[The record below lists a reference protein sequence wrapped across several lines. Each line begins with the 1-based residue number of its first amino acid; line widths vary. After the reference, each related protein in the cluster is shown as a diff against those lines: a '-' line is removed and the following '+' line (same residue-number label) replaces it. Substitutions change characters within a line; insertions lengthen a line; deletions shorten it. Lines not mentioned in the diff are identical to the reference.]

1 MNLPHYFLSKK
12 HVYKNFRQI
21 VICTLLSS
29 VLLNCQEKKKSE
41 TSIKKKTGTSQW
53 HFPAKDSSMYVTADQ
68 QKELYATEAEMK
80 WYKDAKFGIFSH
92 WGPALF
98 ETTSLSWGRNGERP
112 GSGRPSKDGVDP
124 EIYDNLYKKFNPVN
138 FDADR
143 WMQQIKDFGADYY
156 VFTVKHHDGFAFFD
170 AKNSDYTIMNTP
182 FKRDIAR
189 ELADAAHR
197 AGVKLFWYYSQP
209 DWTHPDNLREKH
221 YENYLPYM
229 KEHIKQLYTEYG
241 KIDGIWWDNL
251 GTKYWQWDSY
261 NLYKEMKQWQPG
273 ILSNPRT
280 GFGWPLN
287 DRGDYDTPEQGLGPV
302 NHHRY
307 WESCITLTDRWLY
320 TATGPIKPFETVL
333 GILVQIAG
341 NGGNLLLNIGPNAKG
356 EFVEKEAKEAYKI
369 GQWMK
374 QYGPTIKNT
383 RRGIYIGGA
392 YGASAQIGNKLY
404 IHVLQRFANNASPI
418 IELPLLP
425 TKIIK
430 AKGIT
435 NGFQNY
441 KIKNGKLVLHF
452 DKEAFDKNID
462 NIVELTLAED
472 PSSFDR
478 IETWNVNP
486 INKNELDISESSST
500 SPKKSANVLFT
511 DVKNVFSEGIH
522 LKSSWEP
529 KNDDKNKFIQLDCT
543 SSYQSGIILY
553 KFSK

>member
-197 AGVKLFWYYSQP
+197 FY
-209 DWTHPDNLREKH
+209 
-221 YENYLPYM
+221 
-229 KEHIKQLYTEYG
+229 
-241 KIDGIWWDNL
+241 
-251 GTKYWQWDSY
+251 
-261 NLYKEMKQWQPG
+261 
-273 ILSNPRT
+273 
-280 GFGWPLN
+280 
-287 DRGDYDTPEQGLGPV
+287 
-302 NHHRY
+302 
-307 WESCITLTDRWLY
+307 
-320 TATGPIKPFETVL
+320 
-333 GILVQIAG
+333 
-341 NGGNLLLNIGPNAKG
+341 
-356 EFVEKEAKEAYKI
+356 
-369 GQWMK
+369 
-374 QYGPTIKNT
+374 
-383 RRGIYIGGA
+383 
-392 YGASAQIGNKLY
+392 
-404 IHVLQRFANNASPI
+404 
-418 IELPLLP
+418 
-425 TKIIK
+425 
-430 AKGIT
+430 
-435 NGFQNY
+435 
-441 KIKNGKLVLHF
+441 
-452 DKEAFDKNID
+452 
-462 NIVELTLAED
+462 
-472 PSSFDR
+472 
-478 IETWNVNP
+478 
-486 INKNELDISESSST
+486 
-500 SPKKSANVLFT
+500 
-511 DVKNVFSEGIH
+511 
-522 LKSSWEP
+522 
-529 KNDDKNKFIQLDCT
+529 
-543 SSYQSGIILY
+543 
-553 KFSK
+553 

>member
-280 GFGWPLN
+280 GFGWPLK

-320 TATGPIKPFETVL
+320 TATGPIKPFETV
-333 GILVQIAG
+333 ILLVDWES
-341 NGGNLLLNIGPNAKG
+341 L
-356 EFVEKEAKEAYKI
+356 EAHKI
-369 GQWMK
+369 GFRTSDTYLEWK
-374 QYGPTIKNT
+374 RLLHHYYDPFPTVE
-383 RRGIYIGGA
+383 
-392 YGASAQIGNKLY
+392 
-404 IHVLQRFANNASPI
+404 H
-418 IELPLLP
+418 
-425 TKIIK
+425 
-430 AKGIT
+430 
-435 NGFQNY
+435 Y
-441 KIKNGKLVLHF
+441 KTIF
-452 DKEAFDKNID
+452 
-462 NIVELTLAED
+462 
-472 PSSFDR
+472 
-478 IETWNVNP
+478 
-486 INKNELDISESSST
+486 
-500 SPKKSANVLFT
+500 
-511 DVKNVFSEGIH
+511 
-522 LKSSWEP
+522 
-529 KNDDKNKFIQLDCT
+529 
-543 SSYQSGIILY
+543 
-553 KFSK
+553 